1 MLSETTRNNSIL
13 PEESTK
19 ILMQPSRI
27 PNNSAITSTP
37 QQNNGADMSA
47 INTQTVTKK
56 RTRQQTVTVENAF
69 PSKDIENIFNRIQ
82 SSPASENQMM
92 ELQRQV
98 QMFFIQKEREWENKL
113 SQSKPPDNEELALSK
128 IKLKSG
134 QAMISRIENFNKILK
149 SKGQLLARL
158 SNSNSFFNGQNSV
171 DDAGAGT
178 PRNGYPLSPGQVDD
192 LTRERNS
199 LREDVATLESNYADL
214 FKRYEKMRENCVLLK
229 NSEEE
234 LKNAQV
240 EEATKYENLLGKYK
254 ELRDTADFQLNQ
266 ANLEIQRII
275 KQHEENTL
283 GLRCRLKMNETQI
296 QTLNLTI
303 QGKDKQID
311 ELNKMVEELMEKNG
325 IAGDGDDPED
335 GESMIFTPGYE

>member
-1 MLSETTRNNSIL
+1 MLSETTRNNL
-13 PEESTK
+13 PEEPSK
-19 ILMQPSRI
+19 LSMQPSRI
-27 PNNSAITSTP
+27 PNNPITSTP

-47 INTQTVTKK
+47 INTHTVTKK

-69 PSKDIENIFNRIQ
+69 PCKDLENIFSRIQ
-82 SSPASENQMM
+82 LSPSSENQVM

-113 SQSKPPDNEELALSK
+113 AENKPPPDNEELALCK
-128 IKLKSG
+128 IKLKSA
-134 QAMISRIENFNKILK
+134 QSVISRMEDFNKLLK
-149 SKGQLLARL
+149 SKSQLLARL
-158 SNSNSFFNGQNSV
+158 NNPNSLFNGQTSA
-171 DDAGAGT
+171 DDAGT

-199 LREDVATLESNYADL
+199 LREDIATLESNYADL

-234 LKNAQV
+234 LKNTLV
-240 EEATKYENLLGKYK
+240 EEAAKYERLLGKFK
-254 ELRDTADFQLNQ
+254 ELRDTADAQLNQ

-303 QGKDKQID
+303 QGKDTQIS

-325 IAGDGDDPED
+325 IAGDGEDPED
-335 GESMIFTPGYE
+335 GASMIFTPGYE